1 MKKQDLR
8 ELLVNGST
16 VVTADHDIYMVVY
29 SDLFE
34 TNLLIST
41 ESGNYLEVGVVTE
54 DMYVHESKVPDSKIV
69 LVFPKEAAIIE
80 KDIVRIKKDAVP
92 TYDIRNEISEISAC
106 TVCAKQNCDRRKE
119 LETTDK
125 DRNAEMLL
133 KLLSALVRE

>member
-1 MKKQDLR
+1 MKKQDAR

-41 ESGNYLEVGVVTE
+41 ESGNYLEVGAVTE
-54 DMYVHESKVPDSKIV
+54 DMYLHKSKVPDSKIV
-69 LVFPKEAAIIE
+69 LIFPKEAAIIE

-92 TYDIRNEISEISAC
+92 TYDVSCEACNKKDCKESKSSKSEE
-106 TVCAKQNCDRRKE
+106 E
-119 LETTDK
+119 L
-125 DRNAEMLL
+125 NAEMLL

>member
-1 MKKQDLR
+1 MKKQDAR

-41 ESGNYLEVGVVTE
+41 ESGNYLEVGAVTE
-54 DMYVHESKVPDSKIV
+54 DMYLHKSKVPDSRIV
-69 LVFPKEAAIIE
+69 LIFPKEAATIE

-92 TYDIRNEISEISAC
+92 TYDVRNEIANECEAC
-106 TVCAKQNCDRRKE
+106 NKKDCKERKVSKVDE
-119 LETTDK
+119 A
-125 DRNAEMLL
+125 NAEMLL